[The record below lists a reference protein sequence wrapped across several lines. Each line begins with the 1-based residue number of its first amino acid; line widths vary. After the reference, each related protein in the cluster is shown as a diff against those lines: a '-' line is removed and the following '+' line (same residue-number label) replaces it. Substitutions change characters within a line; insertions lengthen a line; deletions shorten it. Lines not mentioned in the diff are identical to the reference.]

1 MGLVLLKLVLP
12 LRHHIRMQLPNM
24 RSHRHL
30 HLRIHLFQHSGSLYP
45 FFLIGM
51 KSPYDHPTRL
61 LHSKTHEYSLEE
73 REAAY
78 LAARE
83 RIFSTDEGEMRESV
97 RQKPRTDPV
106 VARRMIVHALGQRV
120 RMLNLDSP
128 SQNIR
133 SAKGLSTHH
142 NLKEE
147 KVCTSTGEAQ
157 QKIDC
162 SLGES
167 INMFQKVKARDDTAT
182 GSTQDSM
189 PKESQNSKL
198 SNLNEK
204 HVPISTEHMKVEN
217 LGAAKRLFANAL
229 GLQTTKEGLHPK
241 KETLHNSCKR
251 L

>member
-1 MGLVLLKLVLP
+1 MFYVKIMSSCFLPNSSFVCQFCAQVALLNHIVLLKKG
-12 LRHHIRMQLPNM
+12 REN
-24 RSHRHL
+24 
-30 HLRIHLFQHSGSLYP
+30 G
-45 FFLIGM
+45 IGAT
-51 KSPYDHPTRL
+51 KVGLTTTTSYKV